1 MTSNPLGLAAV
12 YWEIVAVGCWFIIEQ
27 RTIGY
32 HLAGTLALAFAL
44 LAVLWF
50 AYVGEK
56 PGMLQ
61 SGADS
66 IDLPI
71 IIGFNV
77 RGRLGNRRP

>member
-44 LAVLWF
+44 LAVL
-50 AYVGEK
+50 
-56 PGMLQ
+56 
-61 SGADS
+61 
-66 IDLPI
+66 
-71 IIGFNV
+71 
-77 RGRLGNRRP
+77 